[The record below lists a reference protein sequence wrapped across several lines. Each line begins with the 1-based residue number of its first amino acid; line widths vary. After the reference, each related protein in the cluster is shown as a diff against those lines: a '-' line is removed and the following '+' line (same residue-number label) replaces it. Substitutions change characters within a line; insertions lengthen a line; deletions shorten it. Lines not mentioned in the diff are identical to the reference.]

1 MLVNDRVEVRSFT
14 VVTDPEVSDHCPLL
28 LEI

>member
-1 MLVNDRVEVRSFT
+1 VNDVVDVKRFEI
-14 VVTDPEVSDHCPLL
+14 VTDPEVSDHCPLL